1 MTRQRS
7 SVAEHIEHV
16 PLADTH
22 EHLVTE
28 AAWLEARPDVLGMLF
43 GNYVIADLMVA
54 GASQYAVDRLRDPNA
69 GPLGD
74 RFDAIEPAWE
84 ASRHTGYGEAVR
96 LIAERVF
103 GLEEIS
109 RPALEDAQTVA
120 ASLLR
125 PGERGRL
132 LRDVARLDHVQV
144 DDFQWKCGADAS
156 DPCTVFTD
164 LSWWTFA
171 TGKPEVE
178 AIHADTGIEVRDLE
192 ALRRAIAAIFA
203 ANGPSAIAV
212 KAQHAYDRTLWWEER
227 TDGEAGRALQ
237 AVLGGSATEDQ
248 HLCLGD
254 WCLARGIEEAIE
266 YDLPVKLHTGYYT
279 DAGTPM
285 PVSRIHA
292 GNLWSLLAR
301 YPKARFVLMHIAYP
315 YDRELVA
322 IAKHYPNVWV
332 DLCWAWS
339 IDPFSAADFV
349 RRFVHAVP
357 VSKLFAFGGDGAW
370 PTSVVGYAA
379 QARAWLTRALE
390 AEVATGDLTDRAA
403 IAVAD
408 RLMHE
413 NQHACFDLEGRRE
426 TIRRVIETSA

>member
-1 MTRQRS
+1 MTKQRS
-7 SVAEHIEHV
+7 SIAEHIEHV

-43 GNYVIADLMVA
+43 GNYVLADLKVA
-54 GASQYAVDRLRDPNA
+54 GASQDAVDRLHDPNA
-69 GPLGD
+69 GSLGD

-109 RPALEDAQTVA
+109 RQALEDAQTVA

-132 LRDVARLDHVQV
+132 LRDVAHLDHVQV

-156 DPCTVFTD
+156 DPSTVFTD
-164 LSWWTFA
+164 LSWLTFA

-178 AIHADTGIEVRDLE
+178 AIHADIGIEVRDLE
-192 ALRRAIAAIFA
+192 SLRRAIAAIFA

-212 KAQHAYDRTLWWEER
+212 KSQHAYDRTLWWEER

-237 AVLGGSATEDQ
+237 AMLGGSATEDQ

-292 GNLWSLLAR
+292 GNLWSLLDR

-322 IAKHYPNVWV
+322 VAKHYPNVWV
-332 DLCWAWS
+332 DLCCGVV
-339 IDPFSAADFV
+339 DRPV
-349 RRFVHAVP
+349 QRR
-357 VSKLFAFGGDGAW
+357 
-370 PTSVVGYAA
+370 
-379 QARAWLTRALE
+379 
-390 AEVATGDLTDRAA
+390 
-403 IAVAD
+403 
-408 RLMHE
+408 
-413 NQHACFDLEGRRE
+413 
-426 TIRRVIETSA
+426 